1 MTVAIAFTSQETG
14 TTYNVVFEN
23 FTDAEFPRQWSST
36 AAFNRSGTGAFIQSG
51 PRYQQKYNWT
61 IDCLVETSVA
71 EELDALYR
79 AWDIDRAAGKSV
91 AVGILDKCFG
101 DDVSGAATF
110 TVAPTYTYAGPRHT
124 MVSLGLAQV

>member
-14 TTYNVVFEN
+14 TTYNVVFRD
-23 FTDAEFPRQWSST
+23 FTNMDYPRQWGND

-51 PRYQQKYNWT
+51 PRYQQKYNWS
-61 IDCLVETSVA
+61 IDCLVETTVA
-71 EELDALYR
+71 KELDNMYK
-79 AWDIDRAAGKSV
+79 AWDYARSTGKSV

-101 DDVSGAATF
+101 DDFSGQATF

-124 MVSLGLAQV
+124 MVSLGLSQV